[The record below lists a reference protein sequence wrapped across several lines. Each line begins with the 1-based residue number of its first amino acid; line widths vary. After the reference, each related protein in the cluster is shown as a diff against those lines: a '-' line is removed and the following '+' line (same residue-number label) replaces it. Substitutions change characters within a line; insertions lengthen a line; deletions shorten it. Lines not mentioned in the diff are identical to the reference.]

1 MFHTVHN
8 CSVFWQRLV
17 PVPCILLHRF
27 VLQCASKMNIIFCET
42 AGNGSLTSNGCGELP
57 MGDANWGGG
66 RIGKGGGEGDATEIM
81 ELNDINTFARYQIAF
96 ACRMDGCTLHS
107 SLSTPVSL
115 SLSLLLSL
123 FLFPSHCRACL
134 LLQYFLCRAVFLLLL
149 LFFCFAGHGHKT
161 SAIFKRCT
169 WAVWFVVM
177 PAWKTPTP
185 SATPGH
191 PLPSLHVTHSYSAP
205 IRIVKA

>member
-1 MFHTVHN
+1 MVRWRATGKGRAAEGR
-8 CSVFWQRLV
+8 C
-17 PVPCILLHRF
+17 
-27 VLQCASKMNIIFCET
+27 QC
-42 AGNGSLTSNGCGELP
+42 
-57 MGDANWGGG
+57 GG
-66 RIGKGGGEGDATEIM
+66 RCTVKGEGEAKGDATEIM

-96 ACRMDGCTLHS
+96 ACRMDGFALHS
-107 SLSTPVSL
+107 SPSTPVSL
-115 SLSLLLSL
+115 PLSLSLCLSRLLVV

-134 LLQYFLCRAVFLLLL
+134 LLQCFLCRDVFLLLL

-177 PAWKTPTP
+177 PAWNTPAP
-185 SATPGH
+185 NAPQPH
-191 PLPSLHVTHSYSAP
+191 PLFSPHATHSYSAP

>member
-1 MFHTVHN
+1 MRQQNEHN
-8 CSVFWQRLV
+8 FLRNRWEWFVDEQREWGAADG
-17 PVPCILLHRF
+17 R
-27 VLQCASKMNIIFCET
+27 CEWVG
-42 AGNGSLTSNGCGELP
+42 AE
-57 MGDANWGGG
+57 
-66 RIGKGGGEGDATEIM
+66 IGKGEGEGGATEIM

-96 ACRMDGCTLHS
+96 ACRMDGFTLHS

-115 SLSLLLSL
+115 TLSLLLSL

-177 PAWKTPTP
+177 PAWKTP
-185 SATPGH
+185 SS
-191 PLPSLHVTHSYSAP
+191 PLPHTTHCPHPTSPRATQLPFES
-205 IRIVKA
+205 